1 LKQNVILDE
10 QCILKANSI
19 LSDISKLKEQITNE
33 VAQQVVELKEE
44 LLNNQQQRI
53 WEFKNTMSL
62 I

>member
-1 LKQNVILDE
+1 LKQIVILDE

-53 WEFKNTMSL
+53 
-62 I
+62 